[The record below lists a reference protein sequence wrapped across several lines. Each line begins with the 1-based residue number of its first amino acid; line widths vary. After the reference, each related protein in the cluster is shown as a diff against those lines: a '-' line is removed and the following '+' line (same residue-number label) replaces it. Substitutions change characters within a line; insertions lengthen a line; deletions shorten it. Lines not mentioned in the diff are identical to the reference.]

1 MSELVLLHHNEP
13 MTTSLAVAACT
24 ENEHASVLV
33 MIQKYV
39 DEFRSFGEVV
49 FQIAE
54 PGISRFQIG
63 QREFEIANSRDKR
76 GRPTEFAWLNE
87 GQSTFLM
94 TLLRNSPVVI
104 QFKVALVKAFFELR
118 DRLSAVS
125 PAPTFGAV
133 NHRADIWVS
142 ADRTFRAMMRSGRS
156 AGLPLPSVLR
166 RASEIAQRETGI
178 DIITEMG
185 VPVLDVPENDPDPID
200 RFVEEWMAGQ
210 VFAKCRPLPFIPCL
224 GTHLYAHFD
233 AWAHDK
239 GLDWNRSQKK
249 FIGHLAKLPGWS
261 AAKSITTRKSLE
273 DPTRFSRKMVIPSNT
288 SLKRAAELRGE
299 PQFVPPQGGYLEW
312 VSRSFFTFAETV

>member
-13 MTTSLAVAACT
+13 MTTSLALADGT
-24 ENEHASVLV
+24 ENTHAAIIKLV
-33 MIQKYV
+33 RKYV
-39 DEFRSFGEVV
+39 EDLQIFG
-49 FQIAE
+49 
-54 PGISRFQIG
+54 PLG
-63 QREFEIANSRDKR
+63 FEIQVARPGR
-76 GRPTEFAWLNE
+76 GGEATEFAYLNE
-87 GQSTFLM
+87 PQA
-94 TLLRNSPVVI
+94 TLLITYLRNSEIVRR
-104 QFKVALVKAFFELR
+104 FKIALVKAFYELR
-118 DRLSAVS
+118 AAVS